1 MGVNMG
7 FRPVRGRLRPLHQ
20 RRTGAQMLVSAGRAG
35 YMSPSSLS
43 PWDLM
48 PSRDPMPGTIL
59 PSRRPCLTA
68 VLRMAGLRPTR
79 QRVALAEILF
89 GGAHRHVSAE
99 ELHAEAYASRVHVS
113 LATIYNTLH
122 QFQEAGLLREV
133 AIDASR
139 SYFDTDTSDHHHFYL
154 EDEQRVVDIPAN
166 AISIQGLPQ
175 PPEGMVV
182 THVDVIVRVRK
193 QQA

>member
-1 MGVNMG
+1 M
-7 FRPVRGRLRPLHQ
+7 PV
-20 RRTGAQMLVSAGRAG
+20 
-35 YMSPSSLS
+35 
-43 PWDLM
+43 
-48 PSRDPMPGTIL
+48 RDPMPGNIL
-59 PSRRPCLTA
+59 PSDRPCLTA

-99 ELHAEAYASRVHVS
+99 ELHAEAYSSRVHVS

-122 QFQEAGLLREV
+122 QFQQAGLLREV

-139 SYFDTDTSDHHHFYL
+139 YYFDTDTSDHHHFYL